1 MSLLLFKEA
10 AEDVIVILD
19 RDLHGLLLWCRS
31 SSGTIAV
38 VVDTALHVGN
48 AGHITYVDY
57 LSALVECLAYLVVAM
72 RAGRMSGT
80 PLDADNVST
89 GYEIACLAAELAEMS
104 VVIEQTVRTSDAD
117 ILAEALR
124 VVARVLP
131 TCIVYCTGDGRVYL
145 FAVDTNEVKTVVCRI
160 CGWAKAL

>member
-1 MSLLLFKEA
+1 MSLPFLKQT
-10 AEDVIVILD
+10 AENVIIILN

-38 VVDTALHVGN
+38 VVDTGLHVGN

-80 PLDADNVST
+80 PLDADNVGT
-89 GYEIACLAAELAEMS
+89 GYEVAGLDSQLRHMP
-104 VVIEQTVRTSDAD
+104 VVIEQPVRTANAD

-131 TCIVYCTGDGRVYL
+131 AGIVYCTGDGRVDL
-145 FAVDTNEVKTVVCRI
+145 LAVDADEVETVV
-160 CGWAKAL
+160 